1 MGTTG
6 PVSPSQL
13 SSAADWFFIESPLLL
28 LQIPEAF
35 SFGRSQ
41 RVTMC
46 SCLICGDE
54 VVFLQH
60 QKTAKHVEG
69 MEDAKPC
76 VLISLAALHPE
87 GSGGTGRAVADST
100 GGVRGRGQ
108 EVLCRSCKVGKI
120 SPCVIAEAVH
130 VTGGGAACPA
140 PLLLG
145 ACISDS
151 YKYMPRLL

>member
-60 QKTAKHVEG
+60 QKTAEHAEG

-87 GSGGTGRAVADST
+87 G
-100 GGVRGRGQ
+100 
-108 EVLCRSCKVGKI
+108 
-120 SPCVIAEAVH
+120 
-130 VTGGGAACPA
+130 
-140 PLLLG
+140 
-145 ACISDS
+145 
-151 YKYMPRLL
+151 

>member
-6 PVSPSQL
+6 PFHLPSWKL
-13 SSAADWFFIESPLLL
+13 AADWFFSESPLLL

-35 SFGRSQ
+35 SSGRSQ

-60 QKTAKHVEG
+60 QKTAKHAEG

-76 VLISLAALHPE
+76 VLLSLAALHPE
-87 GSGGTGRAVADST
+87 G
-100 GGVRGRGQ
+100 
-108 EVLCRSCKVGKI
+108 
-120 SPCVIAEAVH
+120 
-130 VTGGGAACPA
+130 
-140 PLLLG
+140 
-145 ACISDS
+145 
-151 YKYMPRLL
+151 